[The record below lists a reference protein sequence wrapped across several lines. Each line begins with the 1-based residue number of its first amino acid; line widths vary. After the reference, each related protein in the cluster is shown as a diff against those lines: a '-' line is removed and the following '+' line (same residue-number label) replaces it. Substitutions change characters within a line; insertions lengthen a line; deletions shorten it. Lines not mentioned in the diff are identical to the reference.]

1 MQLLT
6 AGKDVFKG
14 RMVLPANTPQFS
26 FRSFTA
32 EEVSKAREVR
42 SS

>member
-14 RMVLPANTPQFS
+14 RMVLPTNTPQFS